1 VKFRNPEVFRYQAEF
16 CKMLAHPIRLMIM
29 TAVSQGE
36 LSVGEIARTVDA
48 PLATVSQHLG
58 ALKSKHMVECRKE
71 GKTVLYR
78 STDPRL
84 LKACILIR
92 TILLE
97 GMRKRGEVAEAV
109 DPKGFEVDKP

>member
-1 VKFRNPEVFRYQAEF
+1 MKIKNPEVFQYQAEF

-36 LSVGEIARTVDA
+36 LSVGEIAATVGA

-58 ALKSKHMVECRKE
+58 ALKSKHMVGFRKE
-71 GKTVLYR
+71 GKTVYYKA
-78 STDPRL
+78 TDPRL
-84 LKACILIR
+84 LEACVLIR

-97 GMRKRGEVAEAV
+97 GMRKRGEIAESV
-109 DPKGFEVDKP
+109 DPLGFEANG